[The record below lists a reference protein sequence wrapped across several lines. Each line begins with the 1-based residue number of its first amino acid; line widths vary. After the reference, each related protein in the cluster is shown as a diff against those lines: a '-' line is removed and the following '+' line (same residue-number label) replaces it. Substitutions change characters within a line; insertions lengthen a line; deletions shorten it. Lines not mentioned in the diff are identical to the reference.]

1 MCVCVCV
8 QQLPGIATIG
18 RKSVRKLLKG
28 TFGTISQLTS
38 FLHPL
43 PSNAH
48 RNTHAHKQ
56 QEGTSI
62 VVLCLYHI

>member
-18 RKSVRKLLKG
+18 RKSVGKLLKG
-28 TFGTISQLTS
+28 TFGTISHLTS

-43 PSNAH
+43 PSNLTET
-48 RNTHAHKQ
+48 RAHKQ